1 VIEARGPAGAG
12 RAVALS
18 VVIPVRNAA
27 QHLGSQLRSLARQD
41 WSGAWEVIVAD
52 NGSSDAT
59 RDVAASFAGTLPL
72 LRIVESREGIGHAVA
87 ANGGIGAARGEKILF
102 LDADDEV
109 APGYL
114 AAMADALEHHRLV
127 GARLDSVTL
136 NAPWSVLSRPAS
148 QEDAIDPLYGFL
160 PAAAGCSIGVRR
172 SLVQQ
177 IGGFDPNLPVCDDID
192 FCWRALL
199 AGAELV
205 FVPDAVVLYR
215 YRDTLGSIFRQA
227 RGYGRAGPLL
237 YRKYREK
244 GMPRRSWRS
253 VCRYWLGAASRVLR
267 AWSKARRAEAAFLLG
282 QRFGIIEG
290 CWRSRVWYL

>member
-1 VIEARGPAGAG
+1 M
-12 RAVALS
+12 
-18 VVIPVRNAA
+18 
-27 QHLGSQLRSLARQD
+27 
-41 WSGAWEVIVAD
+41 IVAD
-52 NGSSDAT
+52 NDSSDAT
-59 RDVAASFAGTLPL
+59 HDVAASFAGILPAL
-72 LRIVESREGIGHAVA
+72 TIVESGERVGHAVA
-87 ANGGIGAARGEKILF
+87 ANGGIEAASGEKILF

-136 NAPWSVLSRPAS
+136 NAPWSLGSRPPS
-148 QEDAIDPLYGFL
+148 QEDGLGSPYGFL
-160 PAAAGCSIGVRR
+160 SAAAGCSLGVRR
-172 SLVQQ
+172 SLVER
-177 IGGFDPNLPVCDDID
+177 IGGFDPELPVCDDID
-192 FCWRALL
+192 FCWRAQL
-199 AGAELV
+199 AGDELV

-215 YRDTLGSIFRQA
+215 YRDTLRSIFRQG

-253 VCRYWLGAASRVLR
+253 VCRYWLGAAARLLC
-267 AWSKARRAEAAFLLG
+267 AWSKAERAEAAFLLG
-282 QRFGIIEG
+282 QRVGVIEG